1 MVNKLIFENVKLK
14 RYQTANILF
23 SGEKGI
29 NLSGGQKQRVS
40 LARAVYSN
48 QDIYL
53 LDDPLSAVDSHVGKH
68 IFEQVIG
75 PRGLLKNK
83 TRILVTNSV
92 AFLNQM
98 DYIVVMKN
106 GRISE
111 AGSYKELLANKGFFT
126 EYLMEHLSEATEK
139 SDDYVEDLDVLTQ
152 EIQEVINTEGTKS
165 KVLKTQIS
173 NISSIFVDDESKST
187 RSRPGHRG
195 QRRSEGGSIKS
206 ERGIHLCINSKIVK
220 KIQDCKTKQ

>member
-1 MVNKLIFENVKLK
+1 MSNGK

-187 RSRPGHRG
+187 RSRPSRRG
-195 QRRSEGGSIKS
+195 QQGRGGGSIKS
-206 ERGIHLCINSKIVK
+206 ERGI
-220 KIQDCKTKQ
+220 